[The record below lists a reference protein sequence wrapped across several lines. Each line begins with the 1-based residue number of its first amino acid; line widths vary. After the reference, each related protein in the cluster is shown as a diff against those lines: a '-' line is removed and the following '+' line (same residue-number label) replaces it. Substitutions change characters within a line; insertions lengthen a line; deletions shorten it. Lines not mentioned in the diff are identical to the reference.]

1 MSAISSSTGESCSCN
16 PQNIYMLNLTY
27 MNFGHG
33 YYFFFFDFLSSSS
46 SSFFFKT
53 TTDPTSYTGFGPFM
67 VRFFS
72 SSLSNTFSP
81 SLLPSSVLT
90 LSLCPLAL
98 LLLFLSLSLF
108 CSHHSLVLI
117 LSLITTLQHLN
128 IFFKVKMVMRLSPLC
143 SNRFK
148 EKRELWCV
156 LLLLHFVVSF
166 SLFGG
171 GGLLSRSS

>member
-1 MSAISSSTGESCSCN
+1 
-16 PQNIYMLNLTY
+16 

-33 YYFFFFDFLSSSS
+33 YYLFFFDFLSSSS
-46 SSFFFKT
+46 SFFFLNHNRSNKLHWLW
-53 TTDPTSYTGFGPFM
+53 SFHGALFFF
-67 VRFFS
+67 VVKQHLFSFS
-72 SSLSNTFSP
+72 SSFFCSHS
-81 SLLPSSVLT
+81 
-90 LSLCPLAL
+90 LSLFPLAL